1 MTLASHGSVTQFFG
15 QLRAGDRTA
24 AQEIWERYCPRL
36 LALARKT
43 LQGRPSRS
51 AGPEDAV
58 QSAFISFW
66 QRAEDGR
73 FVGDVDR
80 NQLWNL
86 LGLITVRKALK
97 QAERERSQKRG
108 GGRVIPEHALVDRSG
123 RPMSFDEIA
132 EATPSLEFDLVCEE
146 LLGML
151 DEESR
156 TIALQRL
163 MGYKNREIADE
174 LKCTERKVERK
185 LQLIRAIWEAEQP
198 GSEPAAPRRA

>member
-1 MTLASHGSVTQFFG
+1 MSEIEGSVTQFFG
-15 QLRAGDRTA
+15 QLRAGDRSA
-24 AQEIWERYCPRL
+24 AQQLWERYCPRL

-43 LQGRPSRS
+43 LMGRMPRGT
-51 AGPEDAV
+51 GPEDAV

-66 QRAEDGR
+66 QRAEKGQ

-97 QAERERSQKRG
+97 QAGRERSQKRG
-108 GGRVIPEHALVDRSG
+108 GGKVIPQHALFDRSG
-123 RPMSFDEIA
+123 NPMSFDEVA
-132 EATPSLEFDLVCEE
+132 GTTPAPEFDMICEE
-146 LLGML
+146 MLGLL
-151 DEESR
+151 DEETR

-174 LKCTERKVERK
+174 LQCTERKVERK
-185 LQLIRAIWEAEQP
+185 LQLIRAIWEVEGEA
-198 GSEPAAPRRA
+198 GAASG

>member
-1 MTLASHGSVTQFFG
+1 MSEIEGSVTQFFG
-15 QLRAGDRTA
+15 QLRAGDRSA
-24 AQEIWERYCPRL
+24 AQQLWEHYCPRL

-43 LQGRPSRS
+43 LMGRMPRGT
-51 AGPEDAV
+51 GPEDAV

-66 QRAEDGR
+66 QRAEKGQ

-97 QAERERSQKRG
+97 QAGRERSLKRG
-108 GGRVIPEHALVDRSG
+108 GGKVIPQHALLDRSG
-123 RPMSFDEIA
+123 NPMTFDEVA
-132 EATPSLEFDLVCEE
+132 GTTPAPEFDMICEE
-146 LLGML
+146 MLGLL
-151 DEESR
+151 DEETR

-174 LKCTERKVERK
+174 LQCTERKVERK
-185 LQLIRAIWEAEQP
+185 LQLIRAIWEAEEEA
-198 GSEPAAPRRA
+198 GAATG